1 MTACASMRLQLAAYV
16 DDELGVDAAIE
27 VERHVARCGGCR
39 REMARQRQLKRAL
52 RALHPIAA
60 SPAGLEERA
69 RAALL
74 SRAPTTA
81 RVAGAI
87 AAALLIAVA
96 GAWLATRERGA
107 GSARPLATAAVTAPS
122 AAVSAAAALHR
133 RVASGDAG
141 VDLASSDVAEV
152 NRWLLRRL
160 PFDAAI
166 TDPGS
171 ASVAVEGAAL
181 VRLGDRPAGLVRYR
195 VRDHDVSL
203 FLLPRP
209 VWDADSPAIRV
220 RNVEFRVFRQ
230 NGLDLVGWSH
240 APLSYLLVSEDG
252 LSTGDACLTCHAG
265 NERASIAD
273 FVTAVAGGAAGT

>member
-1 MTACASMRLQLAAYV
+1 MTACASMRLQLAAHV

-52 RALHPIAA
+52 RALHPIATP
-60 SPAGLEERA
+60 PAGLEERA
-69 RAALL
+69 RTALL
-74 SRAPTTA
+74 GRAPA
-81 RVAGAI
+81 RVWATGAI
-87 AAALLIAVA
+87 AATLVMALA
-96 GAWLATRERGA
+96 GAWLGFGDGDGA
-107 GSARPLATAAVTAPS
+107 RSARALAGAAVVPS
-122 AAVSAAAALHR
+122 EAVSAAAALHR
-133 RVASGDAG
+133 GGANGEA
-141 VDLASSDVAEV
+141 DLASADVAEV

-160 PFDAAI
+160 PFEATI

-171 ASVAVEGAAL
+171 PDVAVAGAAL
-181 VRLGDRPAGLVRYR
+181 VRLDDRPAGLVRYR
-195 VRDHDVSL
+195 VRNHDVSL

-209 VWDADSPAIRV
+209 VWDVASPSIRV

-230 NGLDLVGWSH
+230 NGLDVVGWSH
-240 APLSYLLVSEDG
+240 APLSYLLVSEGG
-252 LSTGDACLTCHAG
+252 LDTGDACLTCHTG